1 MQYLASYRQ
10 VKQGGSIYEAIKNAE
25 MSMET
30 AEERGYTFSELGRMF
45 KKLGIELQNK
55 WHQFSIWR
63 NIDENRQIQSN
74 TIRKNDYIC
83 PNISCQ
89 IDGNQGN
96 LSG

>member
-45 KKLGIELQNK
+45 KKLGILTD
-55 WHQFSIWR
+55 SA
-63 NIDENRQIQSN
+63 ENN
-74 TIRKNDYIC
+74 HGLN
-83 PNISCQ
+83 
-89 IDGNQGN
+89 G
-96 LSG
+96 